1 MGSLLATALAIGF
14 LGGIHCVGMCGGIVA
29 ALTLRRPGE
38 PPAPRA
44 WRLQLGYNAGR
55 IASYTV
61 AGGIAGLVGSV
72 GTLLDRLLPV
82 QLALYVLAN
91 ALLVFLG
98 LYLAGLGTAVLR
110 LEAAGGALWRF
121 AQSHGLK
128 LGPAQTPLG
137 AVGAGLA
144 WGWIPCGL
152 VYSAV
157 ALALVSGDAARGAL
171 VMLAFGLGTL
181 PTLLA
186 TGLAADRLKRLARDR
201 RVRVAA
207 GIAVL
212 AMGIVGFI
220 RAPGLLERIKE
231 GILCIT

>member
-1 MGSLLATALAIGF
+1 MSSLLATALAIGF
-14 LGGIHCVGMCGGIVA
+14 LGGIHCIGMCGGIVA

-61 AGGIAGLVGSV
+61 AGGIAGLVGSL

-98 LYLAGLGTAVLR
+98 LYLAGFGTAVLR

-121 AQSHGLK
+121 AQSHGLRI
-128 LGPAQTPLG
+128 GPAQTPLG

-157 ALALVSGDAARGAL
+157 ALALVSGDALRGAL
-171 VMLAFGLGTL
+171 VMLAFGVGTL

-207 GIAVL
+207 GIAVF
-212 AMGIVGFI
+212 AMGIVGFM

>member
-1 MGSLLATALAIGF
+1 MSSLLATALAIGF
-14 LGGIHCVGMCGGIVA
+14 LGGIHCIGMCGGIVA

-61 AGGIAGLVGSV
+61 AGGIAGLVGSL

-98 LYLAGLGTAVLR
+98 LYLAGFGTAVLR

-121 AQSHGLK
+121 AQSHGLR

-157 ALALVSGDAARGAL
+157 ALALVSGDALRGAL
-171 VMLAFGLGTL
+171 VMLAFGVGTL

-212 AMGIVGFI
+212 AMGIVGFM

>member
-1 MGSLLATALAIGF
+1 MSSLLATALAIGF
-14 LGGIHCVGMCGGIVA
+14 LGGIHCIGMCGGIVA

-61 AGGIAGLVGSV
+61 AGGIAGLVGSL

-98 LYLAGLGTAVLR
+98 LYLAGFGTAVLR

-121 AQSHGLK
+121 AQSHGLR

-157 ALALVSGDAARGAL
+157 ALALVSGDALRGAL
-171 VMLAFGLGTL
+171 VMLAFGVGTL

-207 GIAVL
+207 GIAVF
-212 AMGIVGFI
+212 AMGIVGFM

>member
-1 MGSLLATALAIGF
+1 MSSLLATALAIGF

-29 ALTLRRPGE
+29 ALTLRRPGV
-38 PPAPRA
+38 PPAPGA

-55 IASYTV
+55 IASYTA
-61 AGGIAGLVGSV
+61 AGAIAGLVGSL

-82 QLALYVLAN
+82 QLALYVVAN
-91 ALLVFLG
+91 ALLVLLG

-110 LEAAGGALWRF
+110 LEAAGGAVWRF

-128 LGPAQTPLG
+128 LAPARTLPG
-137 AVGAGLA
+137 AVAAGAA

-152 VYSAV
+152 VYSTI
-157 ALALVSGDAARGAL
+157 ALALVSGSAVKGAL
-171 VMLAFGLGTL
+171 VMLAFGVGTL

-186 TGLAADRLKRLARDR
+186 TGLAAERLKRWARDR

-212 AMGIVGFI
+212 AMGVAGFV
-220 RAPGLLERIKE
+220 RAPGLLDRIKE